1 MTPTVLWAAL
11 AWSLTTPGAA
21 PAAQASD
28 TVDPGRRIIAAA
40 IARKHERRST
50 LHDYQYRADVT
61 LVLQDLDQSPDS
73 AAAIAAITETQ
84 SEAYWQAPDRYQET
98 ILARRRMGSVGA
110 GGNLVAVGE
119 IVNFNRERIE
129 LGRYSLVSPLADD
142 ALDSYRY
149 RIVDSLFWDNPA
161 RRVYRLAIEPR
172 TNASPLFVGTVDI
185 IDSTFDVASIDVG
198 VNDVVQFP
206 FITNLRY
213 HVALRDLGNNVWM
226 PDDIRLTG
234 DVTLELPVVHLTVP
248 IPGFPRRGT
257 FAQVA
262 ALSDFRL
269 AQGHP
274 PKDLGEVR
282 VRVDKH
288 ADRMDSAVWTAP
300 RSAAEQAAWAREYS
314 RRERPSA
321 VARVRRAVEG
331 ARFMTTGPEVHY
343 NRVDG
348 AFLGL
353 YHTERLPGAVLEAKL
368 GRASATDDL
377 EGSPQYRFGGRVRVS
392 EPHQLWLGGSYYDE
406 TTTRPTITA
415 RMPGDLTRGA
425 SDDLNALLFGR
436 DLQDYYRAHG
446 YALTASVR
454 VLRFTR
460 LDLRYTDE
468 AESSLSLA
476 AYPLFGNR
484 QFVRPNPPIADGQL
498 RSVTAVV
505 TYDSRPVVRRFDAD
519 TRLAQLTSTRITLTS
534 ELAAAPAAAAAWGR
548 YALQIERRQPTL
560 GLGLTTLT
568 LAGATTTG
576 AIPPQREFG
585 ANFGLFGWSLQRGHG
600 ALSDSNVYATRVALV
615 RVHHDFGRLLFA
627 KSGIPG
633 IRGLP
638 LTFAIDAGTFWTAPA
653 NSHSYRLGFQV
664 GNLTPFLNP
673 FDLGLRFDWQFFNS
687 ERRFQFGVAVGP

>member
-1 MTPTVLWAAL
+1 MIPTVLWAAL
-11 AWSLTTPGAA
+11 AGSLTTPGAA
-21 PAAQASD
+21 PPAQATD
-28 TVDPGRRIIAAA
+28 TIDPARRIIAAA
-40 IARKHERRST
+40 IGRKHERRST
-50 LHDYQYRADVT
+50 HHDYQYRADVK
-61 LVLQDLDQSPDS
+61 LVLQDLDQSLDS
-73 AAAIAAITETQ
+73 AASIAAITETQ
-84 SEAYWQAPDRYQET
+84 SAAYWQAPDRYQET

-110 GGNLVAVGE
+110 GGNLVAVRE

-149 RIVDSLFWDNPA
+149 RIVYTFFRDDVP
-161 RRVYRLAIEPR
+161 RRTYRLAVEPR
-172 TNASPLFVGTVDI
+172 TNASPLFVGFVDI
-185 IDSTFDVASIDVG
+185 VDSTFDVASINVG

-206 FITNLRY
+206 FITKLRY
-213 HVALRDLGNNVWM
+213 QVSLRDLGNNVWM

-234 DVTLELPVVHLTVP
+234 DVTLKLPVVHLTVP

-257 FAQVA
+257 FEQVA
-262 ALSDFRL
+262 ALTDFRF
-269 AQGHP
+269 AEGHP

-282 VRVDKH
+282 VTVDKH
-288 ADRMDSAVWTAP
+288 AARMDSAVWTAP
-300 RSAAEQAAWAREYS
+300 LSAAERAAWAREYR

-321 VARVRRAVEG
+321 VAHVRRAVEA
-331 ARFMTTGPEVHY
+331 ARFIPTGPEVHV

-353 YHTERLPGAVLEAKL
+353 HHTARPPGAILEAKL
-368 GRASATDDL
+368 GRASATDEL
-377 EGSPQYRFGGRVRVS
+377 EGSPQYRLGGQVRIS

-415 RMPGDLTRGA
+415 RMPGDVTRGA
-425 SDDLNALLFGR
+425 GDNLNELLFGR

-454 VLRFTR
+454 VLPFTR

-484 QFVRPNPPIADGQL
+484 QFVRPNPPIADGPL
-498 RSVTAVV
+498 RSVTAAV
-505 TYDSRPVVRRFDAD
+505 TYDSRPVVRRFDGD

-534 ELAAAPAAAAAWGR
+534 ERAAAAPAWGR
-548 YALQIERRQPTL
+548 YAVQIERRQPTL

-576 AIPPQREFG
+576 AVPPQREFG
-585 ANFGLFGWSLQRGHG
+585 VNFGLFGWSLQRGHG

-615 RVHHDFGRLLFA
+615 KVHHDFGRLLFA

-638 LTFAIDAGTFWTAPA
+638 LTFAIDAGSFWTQPMT
-653 NSHSYRLGFQV
+653 SHFYRLGFQV

-673 FDLGLRFDWQFFNS
+673 FDLGLRFDWRFFNS
-687 ERRFQFGVAVGP
+687 ERRFQFGVVVGP